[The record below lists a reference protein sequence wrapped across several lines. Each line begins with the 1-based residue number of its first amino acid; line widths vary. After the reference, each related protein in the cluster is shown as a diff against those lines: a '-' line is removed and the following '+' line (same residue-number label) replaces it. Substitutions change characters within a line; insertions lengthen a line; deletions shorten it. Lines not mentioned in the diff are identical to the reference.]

1 MSNHSFDIEIAK
13 EYGVNAAIL
22 FQNIHFWCEKN
33 RANGMNFHDGM
44 YWTYNSRKAFRE
56 LFPYMSEKQI
66 KAALD
71 KLIENGLITTGTY
84 NDDARDRTLWY
95 AVTQKGD
102 CIFQNGNME
111 MPETAN
117 ANAEKG
123 SPLPYIKQT
132 DINTDRYKDDDE
144 ESAGACEE
152 ANPYGGDR
160 IEETAEATSS
170 DPAARG
176 HRPLNRGNAA
186 GEGFGGTGET
196 VQKYALDNLRVMT
209 PGHMQEFNEFMTVYG
224 VSEDLM
230 RYAVDVAC
238 GNGAPVWNY
247 VAQVLYGWLD
257 AGVKSVGDAK
267 AEQAKHR
274 KKRDSSKQ
282 SSGAIDREHNKVPLP
297 YGGGIIV

>member
-1 MSNHSFDIEIAK
+1 MADHHFSVEIAV

-33 RANGMNFHDGM
+33 RANGMNCHDGM

-84 NDDARDRTLWY
+84 NEDARDRTLWY
-95 AVTQKGD
+95 AVTKKGD

-117 ANAEKG
+117 ANAENG

-132 DINTDRYKDDDE
+132 DINTDRYKEAEE

-152 ANPYGGDR
+152 VNPYG
-160 IEETAEATSS
+160 
-170 DPAARG
+170 
-176 HRPLNRGNAA
+176 
-186 GEGFGGTGET
+186 EGVTRLSTDT
-196 VQKYALDNLRVMT
+196 VQAYAANQLMVMSPRAMEELNGFVDDLTEDIVRHAIDNALD
-209 PGHMQEFNEFMTVYG
+209 QG
-224 VSEDLM
+224 VRKWAYVKSILND
-230 RYAVDVAC
+230 
-238 GNGAPVWNY
+238 Y
-247 VAQVLYGWLD
+247 VAGGVRNVAD
-257 AGVKSVGDAK
+257 AAACD
-267 AEQAKHR
+267 ERHR
-274 KKRDSSKQ
+274 KKRKGSCG
-282 SSGAIDREHNKVPLP
+282 SGPGFDRSTSEGYVPL
-297 YGGGIIV
+297 GANDRMI

>member
-1 MSNHSFDIEIAK
+1 MADHHFSVEIAV

-33 RANGMNFHDGM
+33 RANGMNLHDGL

-84 NDDARDRTLWY
+84 NEDARDRTLWY
-95 AVTQKGD
+95 AVTKKGD

-111 MPETAN
+111 MSEMAN
-117 ANAEKG
+117 ANAEKDA
-123 SPLPYIKQT
+123 PLPYIKQT
-132 DINTDRYKDDDE
+132 DINTDRFEEAEE

-152 ANPYGGDR
+152 VNPYGDVVHT
-160 IEETAEATSS
+160 EPPKV
-170 DPAARG
+170 D
-176 HRPLNRGNAA
+176 
-186 GEGFGGTGET
+186 T
-196 VQKYALDNLRVMT
+196 VERYALNNLRVMT
-209 PGHMQEFNEFMTVYG
+209 PGHMQEFNEFLTVHG
-224 VSEDLM
+224 VSDELM
-230 RYAVDVAC
+230 RYAIDVAC

-267 AEQAKHR
+267 AEQEKHR
-274 KKRDSSKQ
+274 KKRD
-282 SSGAIDREHNKVPLP
+282 GPVGNAFGLDRRNNKVPEQI
-297 YGGGIIV
+297 GKGIVV